1 MREVYAVATQKRIK
15 TNKGRQQPM
24 IKSGVDKQAMPAR
37 QVLIDAVNR
46 GRVS

>member
-1 MREVYAVATQKRIK
+1 MRKKYAVATQIK
-15 TNKGRQQPM
+15 TQTNKGRQQPM

-46 GRVS
+46 GRGS